1 MTRIGSLNLEVPD
14 IAAAERFYCEIL
26 GLAPD
31 EERSNRPAF
40 VLLRAENAMI
50 ILQHA
55 PSAAPPSPDPRI
67 EIGFEFGSLDAIQA
81 RLGRHGS
88 PQNMGWGDA
97 IETTDPAG
105 NRINI
110 FRLR

>member
-1 MTRIGSLNLEVPD
+1 MTRLGSINLEVSD
-14 IAAAERFYCEIL
+14 IASVERFYSEIL

-31 EERSNRPAF
+31 ESRSNRPSF
-40 VLLRAENAMI
+40 VLLRAENAML

-55 PSAAPPSPDPRI
+55 PAAAPPSAAPPI
-67 EIGFEFGSLDAIQA
+67 EIGFEVPSLDAVQA
-81 RLGRHGS
+81 ALGRRGV